1 MHEETENFDEFGDF
15 DQEDFLDEIAAE
27 TINSFVKSASKAAT
41 KLTTLI
47 VENNRHN
54 SVKMTKEDIYE
65 VYAESFTVTMSSISK
80 YGMVE

>member
-1 MHEETENFDEFGDF
+1 MHDELENFDDF
-15 DQEDFLDEIAAE
+15 DDFEQEEYLDEITAD
-27 TINSFVKSASKAAT
+27 TINSFVKAASKAAT
-41 KLTTLI
+41 KLTKLV

-65 VYAESFTVTMSSISK
+65 TYAESFGLAMSSIAK

>member
-1 MHEETENFDEFGDF
+1 MHEEMEDFEDF
-15 DQEDFLDEIAAE
+15 DQDDYLDEIAAE
-27 TINSFVKSASKAAT
+27 TINSFVKSASKAAA

-54 SVKMTKEDIYE
+54 SVKMSKEDIYE
-65 VYAESFTVTMSSISK
+65 TYSESFSVAMSSISK